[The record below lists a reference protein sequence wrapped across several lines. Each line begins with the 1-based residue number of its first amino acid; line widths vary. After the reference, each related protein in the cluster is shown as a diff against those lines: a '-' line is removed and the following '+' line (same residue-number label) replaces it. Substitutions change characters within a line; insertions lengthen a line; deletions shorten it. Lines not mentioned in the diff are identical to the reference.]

1 MLLIELKKR
10 EEYQRLSQGK
20 TVFYSLENGNI
31 HYFTPGRVNKTDVL
45 FVFDSETPL
54 PFREEHDFKDMAS
67 IHVWQLIEIDAL
79 HWLNN
84 SVNIGYSELQSMRV
98 QSDISGEASG

>member
-20 TVFYSLENGNI
+20 TVFYSSDNEHI
-31 HYFTPGRVNKTDVL
+31 HYFTPARVNETDVL
-45 FVFDSETPL
+45 FVFDSKTPI
-54 PFREEHDFKDMAS
+54 PFREDHDFEDMAS

-79 HWLNN
+79 HWFN
-84 SVNIGYSELQSMRV
+84 SEATVGYTELQSLRT
-98 QSDISGEASG
+98 QSDIS